1 MHTVQNDTH
10 NAKQHRKFHAIRSP
24 QKPKKKAEDQD
35 HTGNQLPAEQILAET
50 PWRSGTRWLE
60 GASRNEIY
68 SLVNDR
74 FTGGTKQETEQ
85 TKENTFGRAVSQRRE
100 SSRRSGQKFELDHLN
115 LNNPRRKRKSSSPYA
130 SEAGSSAGSD
140 SENTSSSSRGS
151 RMRRLSSRQGTPAQ
165 IIESNT
171 NVSRLG
177 VTSLPVNPSPLKIQ
191 TVLENN
197 QDDKLT
203 AT

>member
-1 MHTVQNDTH
+1 MHTEPNDPH

-24 QKPKKKAEDQD
+24 QKPKKNSEDD
-35 HTGNQLPAEQILAET
+35 TGNRFPAEQILAET
-50 PWRSGTRWLE
+50 PWQSGTRWLE

-74 FTGGTKQETEQ
+74 FTGGTKQEPEQ
-85 TKENTFGRAVSQRRE
+85 TKEGSSGRVVSQRRE
-100 SSRRSGQKFELDHLN
+100 SSRRSGQKTEWDHLS
-115 LNNPRRKRKSSSPYA
+115 LNNTRRKRKSSSPYA

-140 SENTSSSSRGS
+140 SENNGSSSRGS
-151 RMRRLSSRQGTPAQ
+151 RTRRLSSRQGTPAQ
-165 IIESNT
+165 IIEYNT

-177 VTSLPVNPSPLKIQ
+177 VTSLPVNPSPLKTQ
-191 TVLENN
+191 TVLESS
-197 QDDKLT
+197 QDGRLT